1 MRVRTGLS
9 LLLSYKVSTRLYKS
23 TGPSNL
29 CFSASKCFTPC
40 LGLSAQLKLSDT
52 NSQAWTR
59 EGRERPSIKITGDER
74 RLGMQAQQLSITG
87 IQYMHTIDVKES
99 ADLQPFDSWQS
110 LLLRHDANITAYVWS
125 RIGCYPAITPVS
137 SVTHPTEIIRIC
149 WAVTKL
155 ISGFWEA
162 WNKGIE
168 NNNPDSLLS

>member
-1 MRVRTGLS
+1 MFFS
-9 LLLSYKVSTRLYKS
+9 LQMFHAMSGIVSTIKAVRHKL
-23 TGPSNL
+23 TGM
-29 CFSASKCFTPC
+29 
-40 LGLSAQLKLSDT
+40 DT
-52 NSQAWTR
+52 RGQR
-59 EGRERPSIKITGDER
+59 EAKHKDYRRRGRSEGDER
-74 RLGMQAQQLSITG
+74 RLVMQAQQLSITG

-137 SVTHPTEIIRIC
+137 SFTQPTEIICIL

-168 NNNPDSLLS
+168 NNNPESLLS